1 LTTYNEA
8 RTKCLTVLETREKGL
23 SFDVK
28 ISISLFMKFLSI
40 YPSKKSYGPNTPLT
54 KCIFNMWGLW
64 SVAFDIVFRPLV
76 MKLKP
81 KALHG
86 WKALTFRIPEHV
98 LNSL

>member
-1 LTTYNEA
+1 M
-8 RTKCLTVLETREKGL
+8 VLEPTWLESPDIQGFRTCFKSSVSQLEPIENR
-23 SFDVK
+23 D
-28 ISISLFMKFLSI
+28 FLN
-40 YPSKKSYGPNTPLT
+40 PLKVKKSAIIVT
-54 KCIFNMWGLW
+54 KIMWGLW